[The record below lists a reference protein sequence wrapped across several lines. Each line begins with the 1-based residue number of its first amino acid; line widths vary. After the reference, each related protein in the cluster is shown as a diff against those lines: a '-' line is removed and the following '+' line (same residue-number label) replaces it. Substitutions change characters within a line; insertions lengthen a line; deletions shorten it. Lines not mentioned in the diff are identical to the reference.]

1 MPAVLRHP
9 DHLPHFDLLHIE
21 RKSMSG
27 ARLRVVELER
37 ELRAGPQ
44 ELLER
49 QVGVAIFDDRGPGGT
64 RPAVPGRRYPGAWY
78 VAGWAAGEA
87 WYATTWDSLGNWM
100 NYYGASPVYYDYGNN
115 VTYQDN
121 NVYVN
126 GQDVGTSQQ
135 YYDQAATLASTGTQ
149 AAAPADGDWLP
160 LGVFAL
166 CKTGETSSDLTM
178 QLAVNP
184 DGIVRGNYTDAA
196 TNTTQQIHGSVDKK
210 TQRVAFTVGDNKT
223 NVIETGL
230 YN

>member
-1 MPAVLRHP
+1 
-9 DHLPHFDLLHIE
+9 
-21 RKSMSG
+21 
-27 ARLRVVELER
+27 
-37 ELRAGPQ
+37 
-44 ELLER
+44 
-49 QVGVAIFDDRGPGGT
+49 
-64 RPAVPGRRYPGAWY
+64 
-78 VAGWAAGEA
+78 
-87 WYATTWDSLGNWM
+87 M

-135 YYDQAATLASTGTQ
+135 YYDQAATLATTGTQ

-184 DGIVRGNYTDAA
+184 AGIVRGNYTDAA

-230 YN
+230 YNLTKAESPALIHFGKDKTEQWLLVRLKQPDATNPASP